1 MRTIM
6 IKEEKDYQYPT
17 KEEIKKQL
25 DHLWEQEEMKE
36 IKKIIKEMED

>member
-25 DHLWEQEEMKE
+25 STS
-36 IKKIIKEMED
+36 IKYYISKQ